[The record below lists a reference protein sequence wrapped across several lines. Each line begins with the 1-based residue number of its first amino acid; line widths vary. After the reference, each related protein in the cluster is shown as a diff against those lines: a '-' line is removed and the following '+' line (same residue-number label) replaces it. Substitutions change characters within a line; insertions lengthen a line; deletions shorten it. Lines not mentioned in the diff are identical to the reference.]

1 MREGR
6 NMEDRIYIMSKIYEN
21 YSKEEENIQEEI
33 RQKYFKNK
41 TNLDIAAI
49 SKGII
54 DLCKQYKVVDWID
67 EESCCYEFKIL
78 LHENQEILDDDI
90 ELIET
95 LGGERN
101 DLRIFFS
108 IFDKFYYM
116 FLEKTKYDFLQ
127 KKWYFYTIKKYS
139 PKQKQIVQRIVDY
152 MDRMKWTRISDL
164 VAGTRIPD
172 IELELIEAGQ
182 ATVFNCLF
190 TDKVDIEKNIKNSAK
205 N

>member
-1 MREGR
+1 
-6 NMEDRIYIMSKIYEN
+6 MEDKIYIMSKIYEN
-21 YSKEEENIQEEI
+21 YSKRGENIQEEI

-49 SKGII
+49 SKGMI

-90 ELIET
+90 ELIRI

-127 KKWYFYTIKKYS
+127 KKWCFYTIKKYS
-139 PKQKQIVQRIVDY
+139 KKQKQIVQRIVDY
-152 MDRMKWTRISDL
+152 MNRMKWSRISDL

-172 IELELIEAGQ
+172 IELELKEGGE

-190 TDKVDIEKNIKNSAK
+190 TDKVDIEKIIKSSAK
-205 N
+205 S

>member
-1 MREGR
+1 
-6 NMEDRIYIMSKIYEN
+6 MEDKIYIMSKIYEN
-21 YSKEEENIQEEI
+21 YSKRGENIQEEI
-33 RQKYFKNK
+33 RQEYLKSK
-41 TNLDIAAI
+41 TNLDIVAI
-49 SKGII
+49 SKGMI

-90 ELIET
+90 ELIRI

-116 FLEKTKYDFLQ
+116 FLEKTEYDFLR

-139 PKQKQIVQRIVDY
+139 QKQKQIVQQIVDY
-152 MDRMKWTRISDL
+152 MDRMKWTRISDS

-172 IELELIEAGQ
+172 IKLELKRAGQ

-190 TDKVDIEKNIKNSAK
+190 TDKVDIEKVKKELCEELTNQ
-205 N
+205 

>member
-1 MREGR
+1 
-6 NMEDRIYIMSKIYEN
+6 MEDRIYIMSKIYEN

-33 RQKYFKNK
+33 RQEYFKYK
-41 TNLDIAAI
+41 KNLDIAAI

-101 DLRIFFS
+101 DLRIFLVYLINFIICFWKKQNM
-108 IFDKFYYM
+108 IFY
-116 FLEKTKYDFLQ
+116 
-127 KKWYFYTIKKYS
+127 
-139 PKQKQIVQRIVDY
+139 R
-152 MDRMKWTRISDL
+152 
-164 VAGTRIPD
+164 
-172 IELELIEAGQ
+172 
-182 ATVFNCLF
+182 
-190 TDKVDIEKNIKNSAK
+190 KNGIFIR
-205 N
+205 

>member
-1 MREGR
+1 
-6 NMEDRIYIMSKIYEN
+6 MEDRIYIMSKIYEN
-21 YSKEEENIQEEI
+21 YSKRGENIQEEI
-33 RQKYFKNK
+33 RQEYFKNK

-49 SKGII
+49 SKGMI

-67 EESCCYEFKIL
+67 EESCCYEFQIL

-90 ELIET
+90 ELIRI
-95 LGGERN
+95 LRGERN

-139 PKQKQIVQRIVDY
+139 KKQKRIVQRIVDY
-152 MDRMKWTRISDL
+152 MDRMKWTRISDS

>member
-1 MREGR
+1 
-6 NMEDRIYIMSKIYEN
+6 
-21 YSKEEENIQEEI
+21 
-33 RQKYFKNK
+33 
-41 TNLDIAAI
+41 
-49 SKGII
+49 
-54 DLCKQYKVVDWID
+54 
-67 EESCCYEFKIL
+67 
-78 LHENQEILDDDI
+78 
-90 ELIET
+90 
-95 LGGERN
+95 
-101 DLRIFFS
+101 
-108 IFDKFYYM
+108 M

-139 PKQKQIVQRIVDY
+139 LKQKQIVQRIVDY